1 MEILLNPNIAYL
13 ILAFGLMI
21 TVLAILSPG
30 TGLLEIAAVLVLM
43 MIGWLV
49 YNLSFN
55 AWALLLLLIGIVF
68 FVIAVRQP
76 RQPIYLIVS
85 IITLVVGSAYLF
97 PGDEWWRPAVNPALA
112 ILVSV
117 GLVGYFWII
126 YHKIMEARQRPPR
139 MDLNSLIGMQGEAK
153 TYLDNKK
160 EGTVLIG
167 SELWSARGLE
177 PISLGARVRV
187 VKRDGFILEVEKV
200 PTENN

>member
-1 MEILLNPNIAYL
+1 MDILLNPNIAYL
-13 ILAFGLMI
+13 VLAFGLMI

-30 TGLLEIAAVLVLM
+30 TGLLEAAAVLVL
-43 MIGWLV
+43 ILVGWLV

-68 FVIAVRQP
+68 FIMAVRRP

-97 PGDEWWRPAVNPALA
+97 PGDKWWQPAVNPILAL
-112 ILVSV
+112 LVSA
-117 GLVGYFWII
+117 GLVGYFWIV

-139 MDLNSLIGMQGEAK
+139 LDLQSLIGMQGEAK
-153 TYLDNKK
+153 TKLDDKT

-167 SELWSARGLE
+167 SELWSARSFE
-177 PISLGARVRV
+177 SISPGARVRV

-200 PTENN
+200 STENN